1 MTGTTPSMIAV
12 EEVIA
17 DIKAGPGGAQGRGVL
32 RL

>member
-17 DIKAGPGGAQGRGVL
+17 DIKAGPAGQDRRVL